1 MKVTARSVLDE
12 VDKIIQTGEFG
23 SSFSRGK
30 NFYRP
35 RSLPFLLKNFVAGRS
50 MNKSAAAKF
59 FNFSTRSLDNIFSGF
74 DVSENMLFRL
84 KVALERDIQQPS
96 RSKKKKIF
104 PGNWRSASTKRIQAE
119 ISAVSEK
126 LIFLK
131 RVIRESNSLGL
142 KNAPIEEVQVAQ
154 LIALLE
160 TTLAALKAPLIET
173 SRAWGFFGWLRNV
186 MKKAAERGIEKRISQ
201 AADDAIKAG
210 EDLIRKLL
218 DRPGGD
224 DLGGLM

>member
-12 VDKIIQTGEFG
+12 VDKIIQKGEFG

-59 FNFSTRSLDNIFSGF
+59 FGFSTTSLENIFSGI

-84 KVALERDIQQPS
+84 KIALEADIRQS
-96 RSKKKKIF
+96 SKSKKSIF
-104 PGNWRSASTKRIQAE
+104 PGNWRSANTNKIQAE
-119 ISAVSEK
+119 ISIVSEK

-131 RVIRESNSLGL
+131 RAIQESNSLGL
-142 KNAPIEEVQVAQ
+142 KNAPIDDVQIAQ
-154 LIALLE
+154 VIALLE
-160 TTLAALKAPLIET
+160 TTLAAIRAPLVET
-173 SRAWGFFGWLRNV
+173 SRVQGFFGWLRGV
-186 MKKAAERGIEKRISQ
+186 MKKAVGRGIEKRVSQ